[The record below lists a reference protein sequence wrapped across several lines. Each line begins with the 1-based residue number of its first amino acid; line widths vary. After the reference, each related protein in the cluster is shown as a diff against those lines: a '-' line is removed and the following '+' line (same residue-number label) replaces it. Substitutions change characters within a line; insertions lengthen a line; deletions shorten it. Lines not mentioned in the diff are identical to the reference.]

1 MTTYLIEPVEKV
13 IVYEINHIKINIS
26 NLELNTKAIVVVNFY
41 DRQSVLRDQQTLVM
55 EGEDYQNWTTDAYVF
70 SWVCHQL
77 GLQPLP
83 STF

>member
-1 MTTYLIEPVEKV
+1 MTTYLIEPIEKV
-13 IVYEINHIKINIS
+13 IVYEINHIKISIN

-55 EGEDYQNWTTDAYVF
+55 EGEDYQNWTTDTYVF
-70 SWVCHQL
+70 NWVCQQL